1 MINLLLLAVYILA
14 YGAMGSLMGL
24 SAALWYRR
32 RTEKLFKI
40 FLFLIYLSVLFFLSG
55 LRFGLEFFV
64 GWGGPSMYTAFE
76 VLERAALAS
85 LIYFLSATINYILG
99 RGWTRIRLARVLIAM
114 TVYLISGLM
123 SLFSGNEMIPGSL
136 AVLAFL
142 LIVLFVLVDASRSLP
157 LVGDEQTRVSLFL
170 LFGVTFIYLPLAQ
183 VLPLIAPG
191 QERVLFLAG
200 SLYYLTLGIM
210 AALYYITALA
220 ESQETGS
227 AGENSFT
234 DSCRQAGLTPRESE
248 IAGLI
253 AQGSTYKEIAA
264 ALDISPNTVS
274 NHVVTIYRK
283 TETRSK
289 VEMVNALRK
298 I

>member
-32 RTEKLFKI
+32 RTVKLFKI

-64 GWGGPSMYTAFE
+64 GWGGPSMYTVFE
-76 VLERAALAS
+76 VLERMALAS

-99 RGWTRIRLARVLIAM
+99 RGWTRIRLARVLLAV
-114 TVYLISGLM
+114 TVYLVSGLM
-123 SLFSGNEMIPGSL
+123 SLFSGNAMIPGSL

-157 LVGDEQTRVSLFL
+157 MVGDERTRVSLFL

-191 QERVLFLAG
+191 QERVLFFAG
-200 SLYYLTLGIM
+200 SVYYLTLGVM
-210 AALYYITALA
+210 AALYYISAL
-220 ESQETGS
+220 SETREAGPV
-227 AGENSFT
+227 GENQFT
-234 DSCRQAGLTPRESE
+234 DSCRQAGLTPRESQ

-253 AQGSTYKEIAA
+253 AQGLTYKEIAA
-264 ALDISPNTVS
+264 VLDISPNTVS

-283 TETRSK
+283 TGTRSK

-298 I
+298 F